1 MGHDRSKPFPRKDGE
16 KAGKKGGEKDVG
28 QEAGTDIPSGA
39 DPAVA
44 PDVEQ
49 EVEPVHDSA
58 QRRDR
63 VISLLYDVALD
74 PARFDTL
81 LNGWEAAMAPRRKR
95 GEGFADLERD
105 EALTAHFDRA
115 DAVLD
120 KVESSAT
127 PDAPQLPDIYENT
140 AAFMVDRQMRI
151 VATSARA
158 RALKD
163 LAQANSLAEL
173 GLEAGDLSA
182 LANAVGQLIDR
193 FDTAPAVLRLRRA
206 DHGAETGQTR
216 GQGVVLHLRPHLQ
229 DNGQRLAI
237 VIASFVAW
245 PDGFDALLGSTFGL
259 TGAEVDI
266 TRQLVDAATPR
277 EIAEARGR
285 SVDTVRAQIKAI
297 LAKTEAHT
305 QVELVRLIL
314 SMMNMSQLSDS
325 EKRPGPYAFSEG
337 SGGLVPLPYHSIYG
351 EDGRKLDYLTFGDP
365 NGAPILYLHLD
376 YGLARWPAPAER
388 WAAQNGLRVIVPV
401 RAGYGGTDP
410 VPGSGDFAA
419 VTVEDLRAVLQ
430 AERVTQAVALSV
442 GSDVFYACHLERAYP
457 GSLSHII
464 ATGGALPTTRPEQY
478 ERMHKHYRFIL
489 ACARNTPRFLPFM
502 VKAGFHLARK
512 LGKRAYLNAVFAD
525 SKGDVETFADPM
537 AYEALAMGSEI
548 ALSEEHSAHDAF
560 SRQVIMQETRDWS
573 DVVRAMEN
581 GPPMVFFNGGTDPQ
595 VPLETLAEFQEDY
608 PWIDFRVDEAAG
620 QLIFFKNWPEILS
633 EIALRVK

>member
-1 MGHDRSKPFPRKDGE
+1 MGHDRSERSPRPSG
-16 KAGKKGGEKDVG
+16 
-28 QEAGTDIPSGA
+28 GTDISA
-39 DPAVA
+39 DVDPAGA
-44 PDVEQ
+44 PASEQ
-49 EVEPVHDSA
+49 MDEAA
-58 QRRDR
+58 QETAQSRDR

-81 LNGWEAAMAPRRKR
+81 LNGWEEAMAPRRKR

-105 EALTAHFDRA
+105 EALTAHFERA

-120 KVESSAT
+120 KVDNSA
-127 PDAPQLPDIYENT
+127 APNAPRLPDIYENT
-140 AAFMVDRQMRI
+140 AAFMVDRHMRI

-163 LAQANSLAEL
+163 LAQAGSLAEL
-173 GLEAGDLSA
+173 GLEAGDLRA

-193 FDTAPAVLRLRRA
+193 DDMEPAVLRLRRA
-206 DHGAETGQTR
+206 DPGADAGQTR
-216 GQGVVLHLRPHLQ
+216 GQGVVLHLRPHLHE
-229 DNGQRLAI
+229 DDQRLAI

-277 EIAEARGR
+277 EIAERRER

-314 SMMNMSQLSDS
+314 SMMNMSQLGDR
-325 EKRPGPYAFSEG
+325 EKIPGPYAFSEG
-337 SGGLVPLPYHSIYG
+337 SGGLEPLPYHSIYG

-365 NGAPILYLHLD
+365 KGAPILYLHLD

-401 RAGYGGTDP
+401 RAGYGGSDP
-410 VPGSGDFAA
+410 VPKGGDFTA
-419 VTVEDLRAVLQ
+419 VTMADLRAVLK
-430 AERVTQAVALSV
+430 AEGVEQAVSLSV
-442 GSDVFYACHLERAYP
+442 GSDVYYACHLEHAYP

-478 ERMHKHYRFIL
+478 ERMHRHYRFIL

-525 SKGDVETFADPM
+525 SKGDVETFADPTV
-537 AYEALAMGSEI
+537 YEALAMGSEI
-548 ALSEEHSAHDAF
+548 ALSDKHSAHDAF
-560 SRQVIMQETRDWS
+560 SRQVIMQEARDWG
-573 DVVRAMEN
+573 DVVRAMEG

-595 VPLETLAEFQEDY
+595 IPLETLAEFREDY
-608 PWIDFRVDEAAG
+608 PWIDFRMDPDAG
-620 QLIFFKNWPEILS
+620 QLIFFKNWPEILA
-633 EIALRVK
+633 EIASQVK